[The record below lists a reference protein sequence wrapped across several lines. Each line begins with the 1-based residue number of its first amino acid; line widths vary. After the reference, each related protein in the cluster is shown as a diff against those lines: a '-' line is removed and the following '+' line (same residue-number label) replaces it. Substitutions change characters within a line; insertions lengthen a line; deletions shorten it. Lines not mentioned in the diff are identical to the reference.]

1 MVIKFENIK
10 HTHCAADAGEAVP
23 VKPVVPGMAGRLLQT
38 GNKTMGMGIVSFRV
52 LSIRINFL

>member
-38 GNKTMGMGIVSFRV
+38 GNKTMGMGIVSFRGF
-52 LSIRINFL
+52 IHKNQFL